1 MRSAKSDSLAKFLG
15 YYQCHSCLCIALLLF
30 WQNCVG
36 PLMNILKEHI
46 VVMEKDHLISHQSEL
61 TAFFMTALDFRTEH
75 AQVACL
81 GEQAEAAQLL
91 MLILSVIFLLSNILF

>member
-1 MRSAKSDSLAKFLG
+1 VKCKTAISFLRLS
-15 YYQCHSCLCIALLLF
+15 YCQHHSCFRIAWLLF

-46 VVMEKDHLISHQSEL
+46 VGMEKENLISHQSEL
-61 TAFFMTALDFRTEH
+61 TAFFMKALDFRTEH

-81 GEQAEAAQLL
+81 G
-91 MLILSVIFLLSNILF
+91 SSSSTC